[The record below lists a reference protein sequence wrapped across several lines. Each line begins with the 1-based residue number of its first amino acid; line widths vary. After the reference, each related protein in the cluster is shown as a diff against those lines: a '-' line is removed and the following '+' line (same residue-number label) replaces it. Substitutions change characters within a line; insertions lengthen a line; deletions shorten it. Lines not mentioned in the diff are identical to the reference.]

1 MSPLQRI
8 AMGLV
13 VVVGNAAWTLPGDQP
28 SWLHYDLL
36 ADPVGWLL
44 VLSGTWALVRAQ
56 DSFDLLRWPA
66 VLAAL
71 VSVPVWFPQVQH
83 RLDGAGAWAA
93 SLPQIAFC
101 LLLCRETSRLAGLQ
115 RPGDAY
121 AAHRFGLLV
130 WGFVAVGV
138 LPVLTLGGGLDALAA
153 PTQLVSLVVN
163 VALVWFLFRV
173 HRRRWLGGPGPLE
186 IGPDGARG
194 QSGRR
199 THEGRPPSS

>member
-13 VVVGNAAWTLPGDQP
+13 VVVGNAAWAPPGDQP
-28 SWLHYDLL
+28 SWLRYDLL
-36 ADPVGWLL
+36 ADPAGWAL
-44 VLSGTWALVRAQ
+44 VLWGTWALVRAE
-56 DSFDLLRWPA
+56 DSFDVLRWPA
-66 VLAAL
+66 LLAAA

-101 LLLCRETSRLAGLQ
+101 LLLSRETSRLAGLQ
-115 RPGDAY
+115 QPGDAY
-121 AAHRFGLLV
+121 AAKRFGLLM

-138 LPVLTLGGGLDALAA
+138 LPVLALGGGLDALAA
-153 PTQLVSLVVN
+153 PTQLVSLVVD
-163 VALVWFLFRV
+163 VALIWFLFRA

-186 IGPDGARG
+186 VGADGGRP
-194 QSGRR
+194 GRR
-199 THEGRPPSS
+199 THEGRPPSR